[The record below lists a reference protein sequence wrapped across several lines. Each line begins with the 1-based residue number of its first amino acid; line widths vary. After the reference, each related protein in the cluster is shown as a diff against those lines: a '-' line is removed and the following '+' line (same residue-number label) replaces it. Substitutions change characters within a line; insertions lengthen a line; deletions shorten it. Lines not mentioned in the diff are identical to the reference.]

1 MRGFRAASVFSSTRW
16 RYCAARLARLEF
28 FHRNLAGRNLMRFL
42 ETKFCD
48 AWLIEPERVHDHR
61 GYFARTFC
69 NREFK
74 QRGLETA
81 FVQHSRSLSAKAG
94 TLRGMHYQ
102 LPPHGEVKLVS
113 CYSGA
118 IWDVIVD
125 LRRASRTYREWQA
138 FELSAENGRQLYI
151 PAGFAHGFQ
160 ALSNDAGVNYLISS
174 YYEPTAS
181 TGIPYDDPAVGIEW
195 PLPVT
200 AISERD
206 LSWAPLASR
215 EPAPVP

>member
-1 MRGFRAASVFSSTRW
+1 MLGRRIALAFSSTRW
-16 RYCAARLARLEF
+16 RYCAARLARLKF
-28 FHRNLAGRNLMRFL
+28 FDRHLAGRNLMRFL

-48 AWLIEPERVHDHR
+48 AWLIEPERVHDDR

-69 NREFK
+69 NRELK

-102 LPPHGEVKLVS
+102 LPPHAEVKLVS

-125 LRRASRTYREWQA
+125 LRPGVENIPRVASIRAVRRERA
-138 FELSAENGRQLYI
+138 PTLHPGRLRARIPSAQQRCGRQLSYI
-151 PAGFAHGFQ
+151 VVLRAGGLDGHP
-160 ALSNDAGVNYLISS
+160 LRRSS
-174 YYEPTAS
+174 RWHRVAS
-181 TGIPYDDPAVGIEW
+181 SRYGHLGTRLVVGAVG
-195 PLPVT
+195 
-200 AISERD
+200 
-206 LSWAPLASR
+206 
-215 EPAPVP
+215 

>member
-1 MRGFRAASVFSSTRW
+1 
-16 RYCAARLARLEF
+16 
-28 FHRNLAGRNLMRFL
+28 MRFL

-48 AWLIEPERVHDHR
+48 AWLIEPERVHDDR

-69 NREFK
+69 NRELK

-102 LPPHGEVKLVS
+102 LPPHAEVKLVS

>member
-1 MRGFRAASVFSSTRW
+1 
-16 RYCAARLARLEF
+16 
-28 FHRNLAGRNLMRFL
+28 MRFL
-42 ETKFCD
+42 ETKFSD
-48 AWLIEPERVHDHR
+48 AWLIVPERVDDHR
-61 GYFARTFC
+61 GHFARTFC
-69 NREFK
+69 HREFK

-102 LPPHGEVKLVS
+102 SPPHAEVKLVS

-118 IWDVIVD
+118 IWDVLVD
-125 LRRASRTYREWQA
+125 LRPASRTYREWQA

-174 YYEPTAS
+174 YYEPAAS
-181 TGIPYDDPAVGIEW
+181 TGIPYNDPAIGIEW
-195 PLPVT
+195 RLPIT
-200 AISERD
+200 GISERD